1 MINHA
6 EDYRLLNKLS
16 LLEESPTMDRQEKLL
31 LLRQE
36 IQTNSRKAY
45 EQNVKQ
51 YNMRSKLV
59 SFKEGQEVF
68 KRNFQLS
75 NFSQNY
81 NKKLGPLFS
90 KCRVKK
96 KLGNA
101 YYLLETLSGK
111 ELGTYHAK
119 DIKC

>member
-1 MINHA
+1 M
-6 EDYRLLNKLS
+6 
-16 LLEESPTMDRQEKLL
+16 
-31 LLRQE
+31 
-36 IQTNSRKAY
+36 
-45 EQNVKQ
+45 
-51 YNMRSKLV
+51 
-59 SFKEGQEVF
+59 F

-81 NKKLGPLFS
+81 NKKLAPLFTKWS
-90 KCRVKK
+90 VKK

-101 YYLLETLSGK
+101 YYLLESLSGK